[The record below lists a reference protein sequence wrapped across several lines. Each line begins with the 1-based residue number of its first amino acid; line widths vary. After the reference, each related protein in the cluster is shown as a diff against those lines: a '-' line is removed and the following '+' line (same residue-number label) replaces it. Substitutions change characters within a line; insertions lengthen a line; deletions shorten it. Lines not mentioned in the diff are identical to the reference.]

1 MNPHISEAVLAI
13 LGSASFKVH
22 GETYEDIEWLDEH
35 QSLPSKE
42 AVLAKLAELQA
53 QYEIQE
59 QAKIDKKEAALAK
72 LAALGLSEEEFKIL
86 IGN

>member
-1 MNPHISEAVLAI
+1 MTMIAEALKELAPD
-13 LGSASFKVH
+13 ASWSII
-22 GETYEDIEWLDEH
+22 EDDLDNIIWHSPDIPQPSRVNIE
-35 QSLPSKE
+35 
-42 AVLAKLAELQA
+42 AKAAELQT